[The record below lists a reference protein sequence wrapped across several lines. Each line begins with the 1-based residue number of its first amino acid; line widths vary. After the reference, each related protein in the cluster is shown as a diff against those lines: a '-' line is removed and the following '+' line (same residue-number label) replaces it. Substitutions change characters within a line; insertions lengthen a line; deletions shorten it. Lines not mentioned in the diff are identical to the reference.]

1 VYEISNSANTG
12 GEGTTNQKTEF
23 EVKIAISGEISRLR
37 PGMTASAD
45 VRTMTKEDVVGVP
58 IEAVAVRTIDQLTL
72 EGEDVTDAEQ
82 RFSADADGFVEI
94 VFCVEDDGHVVAR
107 QVKTGIQSN
116 DMIEVVS
123 GIEVDEVVVTGSY
136 RAISTD
142 LENGAE
148 VAVNNDT
155 NGNSDRA

>member
-1 VYEISNSANTG
+1 
-12 GEGTTNQKTEF
+12 
-23 EVKIAISGEISRLR
+23 
-37 PGMTASAD
+37 MTASAD
-45 VRTMTKEDVVGVP
+45 VSTKAKDKVIGVP

-72 EGEDVTDAEQ
+72 EGEEVAEAEM
-82 RFSADADGFVEI
+82 RFTADKDGFVEI
-94 VFCVEDDGHVVAR
+94 VFCVEEDGRVVAR

-116 DMIEVVS
+116 DMIEVIS

-148 VAVNNDT
+148 VAINNDT
-155 NGNSDRA
+155 NGNSDSA